1 MGANSCS
8 TSVDHKGH
16 FVVYI
21 ADLFMEYILP
31 LIQQGVAKDME
42 KALLFSIAA
51 CHCSESSSHQENISE
66 NISQRSLS
74 ISTEE
79 NCFGTRSFS
88 SRWQL
93 SSATSLPFYELLG
106 TDHAVQLSS
115 QMKNT
120 SGRNVGKERRL
131 TSPSD
136 EIFFRFG
143 LVGCKTMCCM
153 NKEGP
158 SQSGCIWLC
167 SLRESRM
174 SIAPEYTQS
183 YVPIGLMTLILSA
196 KLETD
201 DRYCGK

>member
-16 FVVYI
+16 FVVYT

-79 NCFGTRSFS
+79 NCFGTRNF
-88 SRWQL
+88 
-93 SSATSLPFYELLG
+93 LLG

-120 SGRNVGKERRL
+120 SCRNVEKERRL

-167 SLRESRM
+167 SLRESRW

-201 DRYCGK
+201 DRYYGK